1 MLAGFGLFGGGDI
14 CGLVSFSS
22 LAKCDLYAE
31 EFSPFV
37 LGVWDPR
44 DILRQEPLEDLLFC
58 FLLVF
63 DIVKFKERYCNLLI
77 LQGISYILN
86 KSLENRES
94 ALIHKAIDGK
104 KITPYF
110 SP

>member
-1 MLAGFGLFGGGDI
+1 MLTGFGLFGGGDI
-14 CGLVSFSS
+14 WDLVSFSS

-44 DILRQEPLEDLLFC
+44 DILRQEPLEDLLSC
-58 FLLVF
+58 FLLAF
-63 DIVKFKERYCNLLI
+63 DIVKFNERYCNLLN

-86 KSLENRES
+86 ESLENREGLLDLYS
-94 ALIHKAIDGK
+94 
-104 KITPYF
+104 
-110 SP
+110 

>member
-1 MLAGFGLFGGGDI
+1 MLTGFGLFGGGDI
-14 CGLVSFSS
+14 WDLVSFSS

-31 EFSPFV
+31 ELSAFV

-44 DILRQEPLEDLLFC
+44 DILRQEPLEDLLSC

-63 DIVKFKERYCNLLI
+63 DIVKFKDRYYNLLN

-86 KSLENRES
+86 EL
-94 ALIHKAIDGK
+94 ALHLFIR
-104 KITPYF
+104 
-110 SP
+110 

>member
-22 LAKCDLYAE
+22 LAKCDLYAK

-37 LGVWDPR
+37 LGVCDPR

-77 LQGISYILN
+77 LQGISYILS
-86 KSLENRES
+86 KSSEDLYLFIR
-94 ALIHKAIDGK
+94 
-104 KITPYF
+104 
-110 SP
+110 